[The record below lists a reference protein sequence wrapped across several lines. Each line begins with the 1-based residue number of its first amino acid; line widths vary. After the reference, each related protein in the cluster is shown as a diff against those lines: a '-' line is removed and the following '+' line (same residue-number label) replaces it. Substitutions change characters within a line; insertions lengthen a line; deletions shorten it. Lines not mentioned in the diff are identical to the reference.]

1 MKVII
6 LCAGK
11 GTRMLIDYPKSLIK
25 KNNKKSLL
33 ANIFLNFK
41 KSGFKKDQII
51 FATGYKENLIK
62 KEIGTG
68 PIYIHNKKYSTTNM
82 VYTFMKAVK
91 FINDDLIVSYSDLSF
106 DYKNILKLRKNKNS
120 FVTLVDKRWTKA
132 WKEKGKLDTDSETLK
147 IINDKIVELGKKT
160 NYTKDIDARYVGVS
174 KINKEE
180 LKKIKSFYF
189 SKLKKNPKRFL
200 KIDMTSFFNLLIKS
214 GLNLY
219 YDQISKKWNEYDDFE
234 DLEYKHK

>member
-1 MKVII
+1 MV
-6 LCAGK
+6 L
-11 GTRMLIDYPKSLIK
+11 K
-25 KNNKKSLL
+25 KK
-33 ANIFLNFK
+33 
-41 KSGFKKDQII
+41 QII

-62 KEIGTG
+62 KEIGKG

-120 FVTLVDKRWTKA
+120 FVTLVDKRWTKI

-147 IINDKIVELGKKT
+147 IINNKIVELGKKT
-160 NYTKDIDARYVGVS
+160 IYTKDIDARYVGVS
-174 KINKEE
+174 KINKEK

-219 YDQISKKWNEYDDFE
+219 YDQISKKWNEFDDVI
-234 DLEYKHK
+234 DLKKY